1 MSILTELR
9 RSNQTVLL
17 KRGCF
22 YVPEGKEET
31 DWFWFK
37 AAAAQRVQKYIEHF
51 ESEGWT
57 LRSRPVVKRVKLSEE
72 DRKRVTL
79 DSKGNVAMRLP
90 ADKGLRKD
98 HPWYKPGADMYEVR
112 AWFSKPNQPT
122 VFELSDKHVSRLIQS
137 GRLPTGITLAE

>member
-1 MSILTELR
+1 MGVLSELR
-9 RSNQTVLL
+9 RSNQTTLI

-22 YVPEGKEET
+22 YVVEGYEET
-31 DWFWFK
+31 DWFGFK

-57 LRSRPVVKRVKLSEE
+57 LRSQPVVKRVRLSTE
-72 DRKRVTL
+72 DKRVVL
-79 DSKGNVAMRLP
+79 DSKGDVAMRFP

-112 AWFSKPNQPT
+112 AWFSKPNQKT
-122 VFELSDKHVSRLIQS
+122 VFELSDKHLDRLIKS
-137 GRLPTGITLAE
+137 GRLPTGIALAE